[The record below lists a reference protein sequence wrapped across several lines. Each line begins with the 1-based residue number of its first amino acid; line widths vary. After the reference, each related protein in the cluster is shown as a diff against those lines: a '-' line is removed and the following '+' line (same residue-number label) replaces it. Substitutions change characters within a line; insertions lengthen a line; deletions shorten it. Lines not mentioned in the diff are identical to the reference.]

1 MNYTDEE
8 QITLEYVFTNEKGEE
23 IEKVLII
30 SSKDLENALT
40 YEPYEST
47 VTVNEFLD
55 TYTSNDTW
63 EIMNI
68 CNANNIQFAEK
79 TNKSFYQ
86 FCNKTSS
93 FSIDSI
99 HNNVYNRFCKGRVA
113 MPKTARE
120 IVKILKS
127 NGFKKT
133 GQTGSHAKFYNS
145 KTKRTVVVPI
155 HNGDV
160 PLGTEANIWKQAGL

>member
-1 MNYTDEE
+1 M
-8 QITLEYVFTNEKGEE
+8 
-23 IEKVLII
+23 II

-79 TNKSFYQ
+79 TNKSFY
-86 FCNKTSS
+86 
-93 FSIDSI
+93 
-99 HNNVYNRFCKGRVA
+99 
-113 MPKTARE
+113 
-120 IVKILKS
+120 
-127 NGFKKT
+127 
-133 GQTGSHAKFYNS
+133 
-145 KTKRTVVVPI
+145 
-155 HNGDV
+155 
-160 PLGTEANIWKQAGL
+160 

>member
-8 QITLEYVFTNEKGEE
+8 QITLEYVFIDEEGEE

-55 TYTSNDTW
+55 TYTSDDTW

-79 TNKSFYQ
+79 NNKSFY
-86 FCNKTSS
+86 
-93 FSIDSI
+93 
-99 HNNVYNRFCKGRVA
+99 
-113 MPKTARE
+113 
-120 IVKILKS
+120 
-127 NGFKKT
+127 
-133 GQTGSHAKFYNS
+133 
-145 KTKRTVVVPI
+145 
-155 HNGDV
+155 
-160 PLGTEANIWKQAGL
+160 

>member
-1 MNYTDEE
+1 MKNKSLWNT
-8 QITLEYVFTNEKGEE
+8 
-23 IEKVLII
+23 LII

-79 TNKSFYQ
+79 TNKSFY
-86 FCNKTSS
+86 
-93 FSIDSI
+93 
-99 HNNVYNRFCKGRVA
+99 
-113 MPKTARE
+113 
-120 IVKILKS
+120 
-127 NGFKKT
+127 
-133 GQTGSHAKFYNS
+133 
-145 KTKRTVVVPI
+145 
-155 HNGDV
+155 
-160 PLGTEANIWKQAGL
+160 

>member
-8 QITLEYVFTNEKGEE
+8 QIALEYVFTNEEGEE

-47 VTVNEFLD
+47 VTVIEFLD

-79 TNKSFYQ
+79 TNKSFY
-86 FCNKTSS
+86 
-93 FSIDSI
+93 
-99 HNNVYNRFCKGRVA
+99 
-113 MPKTARE
+113 
-120 IVKILKS
+120 
-127 NGFKKT
+127 
-133 GQTGSHAKFYNS
+133 
-145 KTKRTVVVPI
+145 
-155 HNGDV
+155 
-160 PLGTEANIWKQAGL
+160 

>member
-8 QITLEYVFTNEKGEE
+8 QIALEYVFTNEEGEE

-79 TNKSFYQ
+79 TNKSFY
-86 FCNKTSS
+86 
-93 FSIDSI
+93 
-99 HNNVYNRFCKGRVA
+99 
-113 MPKTARE
+113 
-120 IVKILKS
+120 
-127 NGFKKT
+127 
-133 GQTGSHAKFYNS
+133 
-145 KTKRTVVVPI
+145 
-155 HNGDV
+155 
-160 PLGTEANIWKQAGL
+160 

>member
-8 QITLEYVFTNEKGEE
+8 QITLEYVFIDEEGEE

-55 TYTSNDTW
+55 TYTSDDTW

-79 TNKSFYQ
+79 TNKSFY
-86 FCNKTSS
+86 
-93 FSIDSI
+93 
-99 HNNVYNRFCKGRVA
+99 
-113 MPKTARE
+113 
-120 IVKILKS
+120 
-127 NGFKKT
+127 
-133 GQTGSHAKFYNS
+133 
-145 KTKRTVVVPI
+145 
-155 HNGDV
+155 
-160 PLGTEANIWKQAGL
+160 

>member
-8 QITLEYVFTNEKGEE
+8 QITLEYVFIDEEGEE

-79 TNKSFYQ
+79 TNKSFY
-86 FCNKTSS
+86 
-93 FSIDSI
+93 
-99 HNNVYNRFCKGRVA
+99 
-113 MPKTARE
+113 
-120 IVKILKS
+120 
-127 NGFKKT
+127 
-133 GQTGSHAKFYNS
+133 
-145 KTKRTVVVPI
+145 
-155 HNGDV
+155 
-160 PLGTEANIWKQAGL
+160 

>member
-8 QITLEYVFTNEKGEE
+8 QITLEYAFTNEKGEE

-79 TNKSFYQ
+79 TNKSFY
-86 FCNKTSS
+86 
-93 FSIDSI
+93 
-99 HNNVYNRFCKGRVA
+99 
-113 MPKTARE
+113 
-120 IVKILKS
+120 
-127 NGFKKT
+127 
-133 GQTGSHAKFYNS
+133 
-145 KTKRTVVVPI
+145 
-155 HNGDV
+155 
-160 PLGTEANIWKQAGL
+160 

>member
-8 QITLEYVFTNEKGEE
+8 QITLEYVFTNEEGEE

-47 VTVNEFLD
+47 VTVIEFLD

-79 TNKSFYQ
+79 TNKSFY
-86 FCNKTSS
+86 
-93 FSIDSI
+93 
-99 HNNVYNRFCKGRVA
+99 
-113 MPKTARE
+113 
-120 IVKILKS
+120 
-127 NGFKKT
+127 
-133 GQTGSHAKFYNS
+133 
-145 KTKRTVVVPI
+145 
-155 HNGDV
+155 
-160 PLGTEANIWKQAGL
+160 

>member
-8 QITLEYVFTNEKGEE
+8 QITLEYVFIDEEGEE

-55 TYTSNDTW
+55 TYTSDDTW

-79 TNKSFYQ
+79 T
-86 FCNKTSS
+86 
-93 FSIDSI
+93 
-99 HNNVYNRFCKGRVA
+99 
-113 MPKTARE
+113 
-120 IVKILKS
+120 
-127 NGFKKT
+127 
-133 GQTGSHAKFYNS
+133 
-145 KTKRTVVVPI
+145 
-155 HNGDV
+155 
-160 PLGTEANIWKQAGL
+160 

>member
-1 MNYTDEE
+1 MNYTDDE

-79 TNKSFYQ
+79 TNKSFY
-86 FCNKTSS
+86 
-93 FSIDSI
+93 
-99 HNNVYNRFCKGRVA
+99 
-113 MPKTARE
+113 
-120 IVKILKS
+120 
-127 NGFKKT
+127 
-133 GQTGSHAKFYNS
+133 
-145 KTKRTVVVPI
+145 
-155 HNGDV
+155 
-160 PLGTEANIWKQAGL
+160 

>member
-23 IEKVLII
+23 IEQVLII

-79 TNKSFYQ
+79 TNKSFY
-86 FCNKTSS
+86 
-93 FSIDSI
+93 
-99 HNNVYNRFCKGRVA
+99 
-113 MPKTARE
+113 
-120 IVKILKS
+120 
-127 NGFKKT
+127 
-133 GQTGSHAKFYNS
+133 
-145 KTKRTVVVPI
+145 
-155 HNGDV
+155 
-160 PLGTEANIWKQAGL
+160 

>member
-79 TNKSFYQ
+79 TNKSFY
-86 FCNKTSS
+86 
-93 FSIDSI
+93 
-99 HNNVYNRFCKGRVA
+99 
-113 MPKTARE
+113 
-120 IVKILKS
+120 
-127 NGFKKT
+127 
-133 GQTGSHAKFYNS
+133 
-145 KTKRTVVVPI
+145 
-155 HNGDV
+155 
-160 PLGTEANIWKQAGL
+160 

>member
-1 MNYTDEE
+1 MKNKSLWNTFS
-8 QITLEYVFTNEKGEE
+8 QMKKEE

-79 TNKSFYQ
+79 TNKSFY
-86 FCNKTSS
+86 
-93 FSIDSI
+93 
-99 HNNVYNRFCKGRVA
+99 
-113 MPKTARE
+113 
-120 IVKILKS
+120 
-127 NGFKKT
+127 
-133 GQTGSHAKFYNS
+133 
-145 KTKRTVVVPI
+145 
-155 HNGDV
+155 
-160 PLGTEANIWKQAGL
+160 

>member
-47 VTVNEFLD
+47 VTVIEFLD

-79 TNKSFYQ
+79 TNKSFY
-86 FCNKTSS
+86 
-93 FSIDSI
+93 
-99 HNNVYNRFCKGRVA
+99 
-113 MPKTARE
+113 
-120 IVKILKS
+120 
-127 NGFKKT
+127 
-133 GQTGSHAKFYNS
+133 
-145 KTKRTVVVPI
+145 
-155 HNGDV
+155 
-160 PLGTEANIWKQAGL
+160 

>member
-8 QITLEYVFTNEKGEE
+8 QITLEYVFTNEEGEE

-30 SSKDLENALT
+30 SSKDLEKTLA

-47 VTVNEFLD
+47 VTVIEFLD

-79 TNKSFYQ
+79 TNKSFY
-86 FCNKTSS
+86 
-93 FSIDSI
+93 
-99 HNNVYNRFCKGRVA
+99 
-113 MPKTARE
+113 
-120 IVKILKS
+120 
-127 NGFKKT
+127 
-133 GQTGSHAKFYNS
+133 
-145 KTKRTVVVPI
+145 
-155 HNGDV
+155 
-160 PLGTEANIWKQAGL
+160 

>member
-1 MNYTDEE
+1 M
-8 QITLEYVFTNEKGEE
+8 EYVFTNEKGEE

-30 SSKDLENALT
+30 SSKDLENALA

-79 TNKSFYQ
+79 TNKSFY
-86 FCNKTSS
+86 
-93 FSIDSI
+93 
-99 HNNVYNRFCKGRVA
+99 
-113 MPKTARE
+113 
-120 IVKILKS
+120 
-127 NGFKKT
+127 
-133 GQTGSHAKFYNS
+133 
-145 KTKRTVVVPI
+145 
-155 HNGDV
+155 
-160 PLGTEANIWKQAGL
+160 

>member
-30 SSKDLENALT
+30 SSKDFENALT

-79 TNKSFYQ
+79 TNKSFY
-86 FCNKTSS
+86 
-93 FSIDSI
+93 
-99 HNNVYNRFCKGRVA
+99 
-113 MPKTARE
+113 
-120 IVKILKS
+120 
-127 NGFKKT
+127 
-133 GQTGSHAKFYNS
+133 
-145 KTKRTVVVPI
+145 
-155 HNGDV
+155 
-160 PLGTEANIWKQAGL
+160 

>member
-8 QITLEYVFTNEKGEE
+8 QITLEYVFIDEEGEE

-30 SSKDLENALT
+30 SSKDLENALA

-63 EIMNI
+63 EIMII

-79 TNKSFYQ
+79 TNKSFY
-86 FCNKTSS
+86 
-93 FSIDSI
+93 
-99 HNNVYNRFCKGRVA
+99 
-113 MPKTARE
+113 
-120 IVKILKS
+120 
-127 NGFKKT
+127 
-133 GQTGSHAKFYNS
+133 
-145 KTKRTVVVPI
+145 
-155 HNGDV
+155 
-160 PLGTEANIWKQAGL
+160 

>member
-79 TNKSFYQ
+79 T
-86 FCNKTSS
+86 
-93 FSIDSI
+93 
-99 HNNVYNRFCKGRVA
+99 
-113 MPKTARE
+113 
-120 IVKILKS
+120 
-127 NGFKKT
+127 
-133 GQTGSHAKFYNS
+133 
-145 KTKRTVVVPI
+145 
-155 HNGDV
+155 
-160 PLGTEANIWKQAGL
+160 

>member
-1 MNYTDEE
+1 YTDEE

-79 TNKSFYQ
+79 TNKSFY
-86 FCNKTSS
+86 
-93 FSIDSI
+93 
-99 HNNVYNRFCKGRVA
+99 
-113 MPKTARE
+113 
-120 IVKILKS
+120 
-127 NGFKKT
+127 
-133 GQTGSHAKFYNS
+133 
-145 KTKRTVVVPI
+145 
-155 HNGDV
+155 
-160 PLGTEANIWKQAGL
+160 

>member
-23 IEKVLII
+23 IEKLLII

-79 TNKSFYQ
+79 TNKSFY
-86 FCNKTSS
+86 
-93 FSIDSI
+93 
-99 HNNVYNRFCKGRVA
+99 
-113 MPKTARE
+113 
-120 IVKILKS
+120 
-127 NGFKKT
+127 
-133 GQTGSHAKFYNS
+133 
-145 KTKRTVVVPI
+145 
-155 HNGDV
+155 
-160 PLGTEANIWKQAGL
+160 

>member
-8 QITLEYVFTNEKGEE
+8 QITLEYVFIDEEGEE

-30 SSKDLENALT
+30 SSKDLENSLT

-55 TYTSNDTW
+55 TYTSDDTW

-79 TNKSFYQ
+79 NNKSFY
-86 FCNKTSS
+86 
-93 FSIDSI
+93 
-99 HNNVYNRFCKGRVA
+99 
-113 MPKTARE
+113 
-120 IVKILKS
+120 
-127 NGFKKT
+127 
-133 GQTGSHAKFYNS
+133 
-145 KTKRTVVVPI
+145 
-155 HNGDV
+155 
-160 PLGTEANIWKQAGL
+160 

>member
-1 MNYTDEE
+1 M
-8 QITLEYVFTNEKGEE
+8 EYVFTNEKGEE

-79 TNKSFYQ
+79 TNKSFY
-86 FCNKTSS
+86 
-93 FSIDSI
+93 
-99 HNNVYNRFCKGRVA
+99 
-113 MPKTARE
+113 
-120 IVKILKS
+120 
-127 NGFKKT
+127 
-133 GQTGSHAKFYNS
+133 
-145 KTKRTVVVPI
+145 
-155 HNGDV
+155 
-160 PLGTEANIWKQAGL
+160 